1 MKGDLHGLARM
12 STKFHDF
19 FVFLWFC
26 FFGALRLS
34 HPFQDL
40 FYFAGGSVMEAACR
54 SRRRKTRHLG
64 LPCDLHLQTGRAL
77 LSLRPRLG
85 PAVSH
90 LLSQIRYRD
99 VPDWRYPQPRV
110 SPVFPGHTCR
120 SIPTDICLR
129 SQTHEK
135 TRWVL
140 DEASSSLSMHSAT
153 EVSFRFLIT
162 EVCMV

>member
-1 MKGDLHGLARM
+1 
-12 STKFHDF
+12 
-19 FVFLWFC
+19 
-26 FFGALRLS
+26 
-34 HPFQDL
+34 
-40 FYFAGGSVMEAACR
+40 MEAACR

-153 EVSFRFLIT
+153 ERWWSYPVYFAQSGRLYIDGSQSWHRWRPQFNGIRQEIFPYLKLHNL
-162 EVCMV
+162 VP